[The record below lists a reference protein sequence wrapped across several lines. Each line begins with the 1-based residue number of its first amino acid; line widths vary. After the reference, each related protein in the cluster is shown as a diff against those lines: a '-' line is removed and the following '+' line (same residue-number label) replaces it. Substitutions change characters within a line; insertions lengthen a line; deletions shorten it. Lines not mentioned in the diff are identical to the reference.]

1 MITEKHYT
9 KNGEH
14 PEDRIFRDREYI
26 KRLQEHINDVFE
38 SLSEDLRINEIG
50 RDHLFDYIYND
61 DRDIEFEECINKS
74 SFEYDEFYS
83 NNVKKKT
90 KKTNK

>member
-1 MITEKHYT
+1 MIAEKHYT

-26 KRLQEHINDVFE
+26 KRLQEHINDIFGA
-38 SLSEDLRINEIG
+38 LSKDLRLNEMG
-50 RDHLFDYIYND
+50 QEYLFDYVYND
-61 DRDIEFEECINKS
+61 DRDIEFEEYINNA

-83 NNVKKKT
+83 NNVKKT
-90 KKTNK
+90 KKINK